1 MARDLWLPSVHGE
14 GIGGTND
21 NAAAFVAAWLQ
32 RLGARAALYR
42 QDDRLA
48 HAANR
53 HAAYLAA
60 RTGDAAQES
69 LHVGQGGSAANA
81 RVRAAGYVL
90 PRHWLDGSNNVESC
104 AVNHDGPVQAV
115 ERLLLS
121 PAHREHLLGEGG
133 FASHTVYG
141 VGSVA
146 AFFVVLICPPEPG
159 E

>member
-1 MARDLWLPSVHGE
+1 MKTFLPTVHGE

-21 NAAAFVAAWLQ
+21 KAAAFAAAWLEA
-32 RLGARAALYR
+32 LGARAALYR
-42 QDDRLA
+42 ADDRLA
-48 HAANR
+48 HAAHR

-69 LHVGQGGSAANA
+69 LHIGAGGSAANA
-81 RVRAAGYVL
+81 RVRASGFVL
-90 PRHWLDGSNNVESC
+90 PRHWLDGSNNIESC

-121 PAHREHLLGEGG
+121 PAHRAHMLGEGG

-141 VGSVA
+141 VGNDGP
-146 AFFVVLICPPEPG
+146 FYVVLACPPEPG